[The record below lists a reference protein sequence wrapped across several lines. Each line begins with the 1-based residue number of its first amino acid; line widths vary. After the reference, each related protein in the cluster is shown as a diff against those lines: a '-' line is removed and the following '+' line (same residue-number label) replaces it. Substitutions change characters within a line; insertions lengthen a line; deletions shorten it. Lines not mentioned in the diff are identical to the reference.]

1 MVPDAA
7 SLAAAVIVMVSLA
20 YFSMASFPFVLV
32 RLDIPEVWRLF
43 RGLFNVHFRVIG
55 VVGLAAAVA
64 FATSGHILVTF
75 AMVALAVWASALRG
89 LVLDRMD
96 TQQAAWQSGD
106 VGAMRRLRAIHWG
119 AMLANVA
126 VLAGVVSSLS
136 SIF

>member
-7 SLAAAVIVMVSLA
+7 PLVAVVIVMLCLG

-55 VVGLAAAVA
+55 VVGLVAALV
-64 FATSGHILVTF
+64 FATTGHILVTF

-89 LVLDRMD
+89 LVLEGMD
-96 TQQAAWQSGD
+96 AQQAAWQSGD

-119 AMLANVA
+119 AMLVNVA
-126 VLAGVVSSLS
+126 VLAGVVSRLTAS
-136 SIF
+136 F